1 MRMNDNTGATFPY
14 SSQMKLYPEFEKVE
28 LVGPSSN
35 KPLESEEALKEWVW
49 QNCKD
54 SLLAAMSFK
63 FEERE
68 KPKEE
73 EKIHR
78 KRRRLDLLDTI
89 TKVQRKYLEIEEVR
103 PVHFFKYSR

>member
-35 KPLESEEALKEWVW
+35 EPLESEEALKEWVW

-54 SLLAAMSFK
+54 SLLAVMSFK
-63 FEERE
+63 FEEKE
-68 KPKEE
+68 KLEE
-73 EKIHR
+73 EEIQK
-78 KRRRLDLLDTI
+78 KQQRLDLLDTI
-89 TKVQRKYLEIEEVR
+89 AEVQRKYMEIEEVR
-103 PVHFFKYSR
+103 S